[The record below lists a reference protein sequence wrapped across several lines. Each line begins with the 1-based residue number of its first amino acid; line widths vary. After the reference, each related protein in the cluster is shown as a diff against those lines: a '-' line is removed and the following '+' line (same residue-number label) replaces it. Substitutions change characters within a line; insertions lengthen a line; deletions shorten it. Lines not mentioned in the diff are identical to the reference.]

1 MHFNI
6 KVNRKGKVILRNSS
20 VFVLFLLSIFSVNS
34 IAAELNVYSARK
46 EALIK
51 PILDDFSKETGIKV
65 NLITGGA
72 DALISRIQSEGQ
84 FSPADVLIST
94 DVGRLVRAKQLGI
107 TQANA
112 DDFVVENVPAYL
124 RDEDQHWTALTLRAR
139 PIMYAKDRV
148 NPESLSTMQALTDEK
163 WKNRICIRSS
173 NNIYNQSMISGMIQT
188 QGEAK
193 TLAWARGL
201 VANFARTPKG
211 GDRDQIKAVVA
222 GECDIAIAN
231 TYYLAGMLNDEDEA
245 TRKTAQQVAVF
256 WPDQETIGAHVNISG
271 VSVAKHAKNLDA
283 AKALIRFMLTDKA
296 QVWYAETN
304 HEYPVK
310 EGIKWS
316 QTLQDMGT
324 FKAQDVSLSKVGET
338 NAKALMLMDSA
349 GWR

>member
-1 MHFNI
+1 MIRNI
-6 KVNRKGKVILRNSS
+6 GRLIILSWI
-20 VFVLFLLSIFSVNS
+20 VMFSVHS
-34 IAAELNVYSARK
+34 VGAQQSAEVNIYSARK

-51 PILDDFSKETGIKV
+51 PILDDFTNQTGIKV
-65 NLITGGA
+65 NLVTGGA
-72 DALISRIQSEGQ
+72 DALISRMKSEGQ

-94 DVGRLVRAKQLGI
+94 DVGRLVRAKQIGI

-112 DDFVVENVPAYL
+112 DAVILENVPAYL
-124 RDEDQHWTALTLRAR
+124 RDEDAHWTALTLRAR

-148 NPESLSTMQALTDEK
+148 NAESLSTMQALVGPQ
-163 WKNRICIRSS
+163 WKDRICIRSS

-188 QGEAK
+188 IGETETLTWAK
-193 TLAWARGL
+193 GL

-231 TYYLAGMLNDEDEA
+231 TYYLAGMLNADDEG
-245 TRKTAQQVAVF
+245 TRNTAKQVAVF
-256 WPDQETIGAHVNISG
+256 WPDQDSVGAHVNISG
-271 VSVAKHAKNLDA
+271 ISIAKHAKNLDA
-283 AKALIRFMLTDKA
+283 AKALVRFMLSDEA
-296 QVWYAETN
+296 QDWYAQTN

-310 EGIKWS
+310 AGVKWS
-316 QTLQDMGT
+316 ATLQEMGE
-324 FKAQDVSLSKVGET
+324 FKAQDVSLTKVGET

>member
-1 MHFNI
+1 MT
-6 KVNRKGKVILRNSS
+6 SS
-20 VFVLFLLSIFSVNS
+20 ISRLFVLFSLVIFSAHSFSTEV
-34 IAAELNVYSARK
+34 NVYSGRK

-51 PILDDFSKETGIKV
+51 PILDDFSKQTGIKV
-65 NLITGGA
+65 NLITGDA
-72 DALISRIQSEGQ
+72 DALISRIKSEGQ
-84 FSPADVLIST
+84 FSPADVLISA

-112 DDFVVENVPAYL
+112 DEVIIANVPAYL
-124 RDEDQHWTALTLRAR
+124 RDEELHWTALTLRAR

-148 NPESLSTMQALTDEK
+148 DPASLSTMQALTNKE

-193 TLAWARGL
+193 TLDWAKGL

-222 GECDIAIAN
+222 GECDVAIAN
-231 TYYLAGMLNDEDEA
+231 TYYLAGMLNADDEA

-256 WPDQETIGAHVNISG
+256 WPDQDTIGTHVNISG
-271 VSVAKHAKNLDA
+271 VSIAKYANNLGSAKT
-283 AKALIRFMLTDKA
+283 LIRFMLTDEA

-310 EGIKWS
+310 AGIKWS

-324 FKAQDVSLSKVGET
+324 FKAQEVSLAKVGET
-338 NAKALMLMDSA
+338 NAKALMLMDRA

>member
-1 MHFNI
+1 MTLSI
-6 KVNRKGKVILRNSS
+6 CRL
-20 VFVLFLLSIFSVNS
+20 FVLFSLVIFSVS
-34 IAAELNVYSARK
+34 SVSAEVNVYSARK

-51 PILDDFSKETGIKV
+51 PILDDFSKQTGIKV
-65 NLITGGA
+65 NLITGDA
-72 DALISRIQSEGQ
+72 DALISRMKSEGQ

-94 DVGRLVRAKQLGI
+94 DVGRLVRAKQLGV

-112 DDFVVENVPAYL
+112 DETIIKNVPAYL
-124 RDEDQHWTALTLRAR
+124 RDEDLHWTALTLRAR

-148 NPESLSTMQALTDEK
+148 DPASLSTMQALTNKE

-188 QGEAK
+188 QGEEQ
-193 TLAWARGL
+193 TLAWAKGL
-201 VANFARTPKG
+201 VANFARPPKG

-222 GECDIAIAN
+222 GECDVAIAN
-231 TYYLAGMLNDEDEA
+231 TYYLAGMLNAEDEA
-245 TRKTAQQVAVF
+245 TRQTAQQMAVF
-256 WPDQETIGAHVNISG
+256 WPDQETIGTHVNISG
-271 VSVAKHAKNLDA
+271 ASIAKYAKNIDS
-283 AKALIRFMLTDKA
+283 AKALIGFMLTDEA

-310 EGIKWS
+310 KGIKWS

-324 FKAQDVSLSKVGET
+324 FKVQEVSLSKVGET
-338 NAKALMLMDSA
+338 NAEALMLMDSA

>member
-1 MHFNI
+1 VTLSICRLF
-6 KVNRKGKVILRNSS
+6 ILFSL
-20 VFVLFLLSIFSVNS
+20 VIFSVS
-34 IAAELNVYSARK
+34 SVSAEVNVYSARK

-51 PILDDFSKETGIKV
+51 PILDDFSKQTGIKV
-65 NLITGGA
+65 NLITGDA
-72 DALISRIQSEGQ
+72 DALISRMKSEGQ

-94 DVGRLVRAKQLGI
+94 DVGRLVRAKQLGV

-112 DDFVVENVPAYL
+112 DETIIKNVPAYL
-124 RDEDQHWTALTLRAR
+124 RDEDLHWTALTLRAR

-148 NPESLSTMQALTDEK
+148 DPASLSTMQALTNKE

-188 QGEAK
+188 QGEEQ
-193 TLAWARGL
+193 TLAWAKGL
-201 VANFARTPKG
+201 VANFARPPKG

-222 GECDIAIAN
+222 GECDVAIAN
-231 TYYLAGMLNDEDEA
+231 TYYLAGMLNAEDEA
-245 TRKTAQQVAVF
+245 TRQTAQQMAVF
-256 WPDQETIGAHVNISG
+256 WPDQETIGTHVNISG
-271 VSVAKHAKNLDA
+271 ASIAKYAKNIDS
-283 AKALIRFMLTDKA
+283 AKALIGFMLTDEA

-310 EGIKWS
+310 KGIKWS

-324 FKAQDVSLSKVGET
+324 FKVQEVSLSKVGET
-338 NAKALMLMDSA
+338 NAEALMLMDSA

>member
-1 MHFNI
+1 MTI
-6 KVNRKGKVILRNSS
+6 SISRL
-20 VFVLFLLSIFSVNS
+20 FVLFSLVIFSAHSVS
-34 IAAELNVYSARK
+34 AEVNVYSARK

-51 PILDDFSKETGIKV
+51 PILDDFSNQTGIKV
-65 NLITGGA
+65 NLITGDA
-72 DALISRIQSEGQ
+72 DALISRIKSEGQ
-84 FSPADVLIST
+84 FSPADVLISA

-112 DDFVVENVPAYL
+112 DEVIITNVPAYL
-124 RDEDQHWTALTLRAR
+124 RDEELHWTALTLRAR

-148 NPESLSTMQALTDEK
+148 DPASLSTMQALTNKE

-193 TLAWARGL
+193 TLDWAKGL

-222 GECDIAIAN
+222 GECDVAIAN
-231 TYYLAGMLNDEDEA
+231 TYYLAGMLNADDEA

-256 WPDQETIGAHVNISG
+256 WPDQDTIGTHVNISG
-271 VSVAKHAKNLDA
+271 VSIAKYASNLDA
-283 AKALIRFMLTDKA
+283 AKTLIRFMLTDEA

-310 EGIKWS
+310 AGIKWS

-324 FKAQDVSLSKVGET
+324 FKAQEVSLAKVGET
-338 NAKALMLMDSA
+338 NAKALMLMDKA

>member
-1 MHFNI
+1 VTI
-6 KVNRKGKVILRNSS
+6 SISRL
-20 VFVLFLLSIFSVNS
+20 FVLISLVIFSAHSVS
-34 IAAELNVYSARK
+34 AEVNVYSGRK

-51 PILDDFSKETGIKV
+51 PILDDFSKQTGIKV
-65 NLITGGA
+65 NLVTGNA
-72 DALISRIQSEGQ
+72 DALISRIKSEGQ
-84 FSPADVLIST
+84 FSPADVLISA

-112 DDFVVENVPAYL
+112 DEVIIANVPAYL
-124 RDEDQHWTALTLRAR
+124 RDEELHWTALTLRAR

-148 NPESLSTMQALTDEK
+148 DPVSLSTMQALTNKE

-173 NNIYNQSMISGMIQT
+173 NNVYNQSMISGMIQT

-193 TLAWARGL
+193 TLDWAKGL

-222 GECDIAIAN
+222 GECDVAIAN
-231 TYYLAGMLNDEDEA
+231 TYYLAGMLNADDEA

-256 WPDQETIGAHVNISG
+256 WPDQDTIGAHVNISG
-271 VSVAKHAKNLDA
+271 VSIAKYASNLDA
-283 AKALIRFMLTDKA
+283 AKTLIRFMLTDEA

-310 EGIKWS
+310 AGIKWS

-324 FKAQDVSLSKVGET
+324 FKGQEVSLAKVGET
-338 NAKALMLMDSA
+338 NAKALMLMDKA

>member
-1 MHFNI
+1 
-6 KVNRKGKVILRNSS
+6 VTSS
-20 VFVLFLLSIFSVNS
+20 ISRLFVLFSLVIFSAHSVS
-34 IAAELNVYSARK
+34 AEVNVYSGRK

-51 PILDDFSKETGIKV
+51 PILDEFSKQTGIKV
-65 NLITGGA
+65 NLITGDA
-72 DALISRIQSEGQ
+72 DALISRIKSEGQ
-84 FSPADVLIST
+84 FSPADVLISA

-112 DDFVVENVPAYL
+112 DEVIIANVPAYL
-124 RDEDQHWTALTLRAR
+124 RDEELHWTALTLRAR
-139 PIMYAKDRV
+139 PIMYAKGRV
-148 NPESLSTMQALTDEK
+148 DPASLSTMQALTNKE

-193 TLAWARGL
+193 TLDWAKGL

-222 GECDIAIAN
+222 GECDVAIAN
-231 TYYLAGMLNDEDEA
+231 TYYLAGMLNADDEA

-256 WPDQETIGAHVNISG
+256 WPDQDTIGTHVNISG
-271 VSVAKHAKNLDA
+271 VSIAKYANNLGSAKT
-283 AKALIRFMLTDKA
+283 LIRFMLTDEA

-310 EGIKWS
+310 AGIKWS

-324 FKAQDVSLSKVGET
+324 FKAQEVSLAKVGET
-338 NAKALMLMDSA
+338 NAKALMLMDRA

>member
-1 MHFNI
+1 MTLSI
-6 KVNRKGKVILRNSS
+6 SR
-20 VFVLFLLSIFSVNS
+20 VLVLLSLVIFSAHSVS
-34 IAAELNVYSARK
+34 AEVNVYSARK

-51 PILDDFSKETGIKV
+51 PILDDFSEQTGIKV
-65 NLITGGA
+65 NLITGDA
-72 DALISRIQSEGQ
+72 DALISRMKSEGQ

-94 DVGRLVRAKQLGI
+94 DVGRLVRAKELGI
-107 TQANA
+107 TQANT
-112 DDFVVENVPAYL
+112 DEVILKTVPAYL
-124 RDEDQHWTALTLRAR
+124 RDEDLHWTALTLRAR
-139 PIMYAKDRV
+139 PIMYAKDRID
-148 NPESLSTMQALTDEK
+148 PASLSTMQALTNKE

-188 QGEAK
+188 QGEAQ
-193 TLAWARGL
+193 TLAWAKGL

-222 GECDIAIAN
+222 GECDVAIAN
-231 TYYLAGMLNDEDEA
+231 TYYLAGMLNADDEA

-256 WPDQETIGAHVNISG
+256 WPDQDTIGTHVNISG
-271 VSVAKHAKNLDA
+271 ASVAKYAKHLEA

-324 FKAQDVSLSKVGET
+324 FKAQEVSLSKVGET